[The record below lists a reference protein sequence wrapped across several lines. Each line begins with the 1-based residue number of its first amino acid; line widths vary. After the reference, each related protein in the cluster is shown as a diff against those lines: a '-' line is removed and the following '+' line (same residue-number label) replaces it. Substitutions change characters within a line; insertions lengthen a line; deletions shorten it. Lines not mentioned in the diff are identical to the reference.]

1 MTDWLTKESRRA
13 AQPPAENGRVQ
24 LADTLADCWPGMRG
38 NNAGGDAIESNNQ
51 ENRQRDRRPVTLPDK
66 GEAGSRSGG
75 GGGEEVNGQTK
86 QFGSEVECCS

>member
-1 MTDWLTKESRRA
+1 MDYGNTEAAIATIKKWPATDDDWTTDWLAKEGRPA

-66 GEAGSRSGG
+66 GEAGSR
-75 GGGEEVNGQTK
+75 
-86 QFGSEVECCS
+86 